1 MADKKQ
7 YITQIAENGNVLISE
22 DVIATIAL
30 HSLEDIDGYAGLSS
44 KYTGDLVELLN
55 AKNWGKGIRVYI
67 SEKNDVTVE
76 CNIVVFYG
84 YSVMTVADAIQ
95 EAVLAAVNSCT
106 GIQLESVNINICG
119 IAKK

>member
-1 MADKKQ
+1 MAEKKQ
-7 YITQIAENGNVLISE
+7 YITQVAENGNVLISE

-30 HSLEDIDGYAGLSS
+30 HALEEIDGYAGLSS
-44 KYTGDLVELLN
+44 KHTGDLVELLN

-76 CNIVVFYG
+76 CNVVVFYG
-84 YSVMTVADAIQ
+84 HSVMTVADAIQ
-95 EAVLAAVNSCT
+95 EAVLSAVNSCT